1 MMQALLTGCERLGIA
16 LDQNAAQRLLSYRDH
31 LLQAN
36 QHLNLTSIT
45 DPEEALHKHLID
57 SLAPLALPTLV
68 PGGLWVDVGSGGGLP
83 GMALALA
90 RPGQKVVLVEATQKK
105 AGFLEEAVRAFALQN
120 QVQVLARRA
129 EELGQDPAWRGKAD
143 AVFFKAVGSLA
154 EILELG
160 LPLLKRQGL
169 LVAMKGPKAEEE
181 IVHAAKALQVLGGKV
196 EARRAYTLQ
205 GGEQR
210 RLVLV
215 RKTTDTPPAYPRANG
230 MPKNRPLQ

>member
-1 MMQALLTGCERLGIA
+1 MMQALRTACERLGVA
-16 LDQNAAQRLLSYRDH
+16 LSEEQAQRLLSYRDT

-36 QHLNLTSIT
+36 QHLNLTSII
-45 DPEEALHKHLID
+45 DPQEALHKHLVD
-57 SLAPLALPTLV
+57 SLAPLSLPALK
-68 PGGLWVDVGSGGGLP
+68 PGGLWLDVGSGGGLP

-105 AGFLEEAVRAFALQN
+105 AGFLEEAVRAFSLQE

-129 EELGQDPAWRGKAD
+129 EDLGHDPAWRGKAE

-181 IVHAAKALQVLGGKV
+181 IAQAAKALQVLGAQV
-196 EARRAYTLQ
+196 EARVPYALQ
-205 GGEQR
+205 GGEAR
-210 RLVLV
+210 CLVLV
-215 RKTTDTPPAYPRANG
+215 RKTADTPPAYPRANG
-230 MPKNRPLQ
+230 MPKNKPLR

>member
-1 MMQALLTGCERLGIA
+1 MQALRTACERLGVA
-16 LDQNAAQRLLSYRDH
+16 LSEEQAQRLLSYRDT

-36 QHLNLTSIT
+36 QHLNLTSII
-45 DPEEALHKHLID
+45 DPQEALHKHLVD
-57 SLAPLALPTLV
+57 SLAPLSLPALK
-68 PGGLWVDVGSGGGLP
+68 PGGLWLDVGSGGGLP

-105 AGFLEEAVRAFALQN
+105 AGFLEEAVRAFSLQE

-129 EELGQDPAWRGKAD
+129 EDLGHDPAWRGKAE

-181 IVHAAKALQVLGGKV
+181 IAQAAKALQVLGAQV
-196 EARRAYTLQ
+196 EARVPYALQ
-205 GGEQR
+205 GGEAR
-210 RLVLV
+210 CLVLV
-215 RKTTDTPPAYPRANG
+215 RKTADTPPAYPRANG
-230 MPKNRPLQ
+230 MPKNKPLR